1 MAASRAVVAPGE
13 AVSGGGGDGSR
24 LGNEGGSMVGSDG
37 GGMAPSSPGG
47 RGFGRLRRRIIDG
60 DGNLDI
66 VVGRD
71 DCSDTTILLNN
82 KGNGRSYVEHVQF
95 KKQIRAISIGDID
108 KDDKVDIVK

>member
-1 MAASRAVVAPGE
+1 M
-13 AVSGGGGDGSR
+13 
-24 LGNEGGSMVGSDG
+24 GNEGVSMAGSDG

-47 RGFGRLRRRIIDG
+47 RGFGRLRRIIDG